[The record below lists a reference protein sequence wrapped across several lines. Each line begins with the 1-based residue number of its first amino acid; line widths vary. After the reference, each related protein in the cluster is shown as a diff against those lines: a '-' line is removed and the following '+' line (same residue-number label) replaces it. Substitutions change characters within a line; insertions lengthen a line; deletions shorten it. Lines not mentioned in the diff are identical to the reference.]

1 MTGGSQIPCDSL
13 LDYCPWQSWKWGVET
28 SSEDGGSQGGGGGT
42 GVGGLCPGGSW
53 PSPPTLE
60 PRGLSFVGLVG
71 LVGPSCIYLSF
82 PTLGA
87 GSLQPRAGGMR
98 PDDGK
103 PGKLGDTVMTRTGG
117 PGLAIWTSGLTSG
130 MTFKC
135 PSEKG
140 WARFGQNTA
149 LGNTLGLCWELL
161 GWSWGA
167 GAGALYRGSSQP

>member
-1 MTGGSQIPCDSL
+1 MTGSSQIPCDSL
-13 LDYCPWQSWKWGVET
+13 LDYCPWQSWKWGAET
-28 SSEDGGSQGGGGGT
+28 SSEDGGSQGRRWGNRGWGT
-42 GVGGLCPGGSW
+42 VPRWLLAISSHSGALWPQPRGPGGLGG
-53 PSPPTLE
+53 PVLH
-60 PRGLSFVGLVG
+60 LS
-71 LVGPSCIYLSF
+71 Y

-87 GSLQPRAGGMR
+87 GSLQPAGGMR

-140 WARFGQNTA
+140 WARFGQTTA
-149 LGNTLGLCWELL
+149 LGNPLSLCWELL
-161 GWSWGA
+161 GRSWGA
-167 GAGALYRGSSQP
+167 GAGALHRGSSQT